1 MTTNLSKKEKALE
14 FRLELRRLCLFARD
28 AIVTG
33 E

>member
-1 MTTNLSKKEKALE
+1 MTTRFEGKEKALE
-14 FRLELRRLCLFARD
+14 FLLELRRLCLFARD